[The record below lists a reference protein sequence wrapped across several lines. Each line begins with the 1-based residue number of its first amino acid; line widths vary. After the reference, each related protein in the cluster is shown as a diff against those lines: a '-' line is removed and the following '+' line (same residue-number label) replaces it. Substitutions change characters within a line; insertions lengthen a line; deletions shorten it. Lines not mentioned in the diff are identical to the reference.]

1 MEGKNVIMQKLEY
14 KTKSE
19 DKDKKIN
26 EILKT
31 KLKISTRLL
40 TKLINL
46 NKIYLNNKPA
56 DTRTPI
62 NINDIITIDL
72 NYEETSSSIIPTKM
86 NFEIIYE
93 DEWMLVINKPAGIPI
108 HPSRMHFTDSL
119 SNGVKYYF
127 DLIRF
132 KEKNPPC

>member
-72 NYEETSSSIIPTKM
+72 NYEETSYSIIPTKM

>member
-1 MEGKNVIMQKLEY
+1 MQKLEY

>member
-93 DEWMLVINKPAGIPI
+93 ICRSKRIMKGFFHI
-108 HPSRMHFTDSL
+108 HHHHHRMKR
-119 SNGVKYYF
+119 G
-127 DLIRF
+127 
-132 KEKNPPC
+132 

>member
-1 MEGKNVIMQKLEY
+1 MQKLEY

-19 DKDKKIN
+19 DKDKTIN

-31 KLKISTRLL
+31 KHKISTRLL

>member
-19 DKDKKIN
+19 DKDKTIN

-31 KLKISTRLL
+31 KHKISTRLL

-72 NYEETSSSIIPTKM
+72 NYEETSSNIIPTKM